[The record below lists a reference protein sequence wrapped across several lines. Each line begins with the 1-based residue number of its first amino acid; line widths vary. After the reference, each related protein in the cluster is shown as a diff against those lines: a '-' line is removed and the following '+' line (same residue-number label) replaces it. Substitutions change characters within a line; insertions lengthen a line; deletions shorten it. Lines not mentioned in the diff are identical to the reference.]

1 MIFYM
6 VRCVST
12 SSRECTR
19 PKPYHD
25 SEVILIFGLF
35 VCQMFYM
42 EVKLGLSCRAL
53 CKIQYTRKYV
63 ALIRSYEGCNCKLD
77 MMITYHYV
85 RPS

>member
-1 MIFYM
+1 MIFFM

-25 SEVILIFGLF
+25 SEVILIL
-35 VCQMFYM
+35 VCSFAKCFTW
-42 EVKLGLSCRAL
+42 KLGLSCRAL

-63 ALIRSYEGCNCKLD
+63 ALIRSYDRCNCKLD

>member
-1 MIFYM
+1 MIFFM

-35 VCQMFYM
+35 ICQMFYM
-42 EVKLGLSCRAL
+42 EV
-53 CKIQYTRKYV
+53 
-63 ALIRSYEGCNCKLD
+63 RS
-77 MMITYHYV
+77 
-85 RPS
+85 